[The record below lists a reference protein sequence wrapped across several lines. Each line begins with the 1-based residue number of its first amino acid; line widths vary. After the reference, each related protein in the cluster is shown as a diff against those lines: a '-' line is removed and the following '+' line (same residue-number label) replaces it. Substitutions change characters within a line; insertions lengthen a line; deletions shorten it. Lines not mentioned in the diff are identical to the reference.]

1 MTEQEAATYRQL
13 VREHRAEALY
23 NAIFRTH
30 EQERV
35 WRMDEDHL
43 GYTHTRC
50 GRHFGPFVSPDQTT
64 DHAVEHD
71 KTCEEARRA

>member
-1 MTEQEAATYRQL
+1 MTREEQA
-13 VREHRAEALY
+13 AEARRRVRWHRDQS
-23 NAIFRTH
+23 ATPT
-30 EQERV
+30 QTARV

-50 GRHFGPFVSPDQTT
+50 GRHFGRFVDPAQTT